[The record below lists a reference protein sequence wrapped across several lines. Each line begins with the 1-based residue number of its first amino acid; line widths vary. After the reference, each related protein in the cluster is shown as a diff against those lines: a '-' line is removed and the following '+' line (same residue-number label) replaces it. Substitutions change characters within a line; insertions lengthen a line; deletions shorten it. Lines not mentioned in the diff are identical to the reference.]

1 MAAFEHP
8 GHARLPAPRNGRPPA
23 VAQAGR
29 GVKAPRAHGA
39 ATFGCWAALLLAAA
53 PARADQPPAFT
64 AGPVHHRSGRGR
76 GTDARRRPVERNA
89 RAVRALRVG
98 ALRCGRAR
106 ARTSST
112 APVRRSYVPTFRR
125 LRPQPR
131 RPRRSLERR
140 RRGRGPHACERPD
153 PRHARGAA
161 RLYPGTDRLLGGFD
175 AGPPAGRRR
184 QSRRRPRRLRVSA
197 PAGARPAYLRPFP
210 VVRIRGYSVPGGV
223 RITLLSVRGPRSS
236 RVRAGCAGPGCP
248 RGPAPVP
255 VAPPARLRAFER
267 FLPAGTFLWVR
278 VTGVAAIGKYTSFR
292 IRARARRDA
301 PTAVSSRAAGRP
313 RAARRPEP
321 ALSRSRQTRGPA
333 APVGSGG

>member
-1 MAAFEHP
+1 M
-8 GHARLPAPRNGRPPA
+8 
-23 VAQAGR
+23 
-29 GVKAPRAHGA
+29 KAPRAHGA

-64 AGPVHHRSGRGR
+64 AGPVITG
-76 GTDARRRPVERNA
+76 P
-89 RAVRALRVG
+89 AVVG
-98 ALRCGRAR
+98 APMRVAAQWSGTPAPSALYEWERCDAAGLACEVVDG
-106 ARTSST
+106 ACS
-112 APVRRSYVPTFRR
+112 ASYVPTFDDFAH
-125 LRPQPR
+125 
-131 RPRRSLERR
+131 SL
-140 RRGRGPHACERPD
+140 
-153 PRHARGAA
+153 AA
-161 RLYPGTDRLLGGFD
+161 RVDLWNAAGAVAARTPVSDLILGTP
-175 AGPPAGRRR
+175 AGPPASTQAPTACGAV
-184 QSRRRPRRLRVSA
+184 STPVRPPAAPAIAPPPAAPAVSA

-292 IRARARRDA
+292 IRARGAPRRTDRCLVPSRWAPARCPA
-301 PTAVSSRAAGRP
+301 P
-313 RAARRPEP
+313 
-321 ALSRSRQTRGPA
+321 
-333 APVGSGG
+333 